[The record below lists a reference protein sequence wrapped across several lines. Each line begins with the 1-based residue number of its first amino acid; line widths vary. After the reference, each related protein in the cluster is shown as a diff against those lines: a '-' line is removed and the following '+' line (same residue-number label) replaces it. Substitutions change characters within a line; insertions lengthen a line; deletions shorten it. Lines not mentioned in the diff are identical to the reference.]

1 MTQILK
7 HENELVQWSASVAK
21 QTGISLGHLIENKS
35 FILLLPEVQRVIRQL
50 KNVSLSN
57 HADLDW
63 VQSELTR
70 IEKYYVVVPNV
81 SDFFDR
87 IVDVIH
93 DPGYELKNNVELED
107 LLQRAGEYG
116 QLLEALLARMDTVLQ
131 DQVLKVR
138 LIQIRQLILDN
149 HERNQWAQN
158 MLLTTLAG
166 IINVSQ
172 SVVVTSLV
180 NQVWE
185 KKRFDKKWDPNRT
198 NITQRKAV

>member
-1 MTQILK
+1 
-7 HENELVQWSASVAK
+7 
-21 QTGISLGHLIENKS
+21 KS